1 MFNVVLFNPQIPPNT
16 GNIGRLCVNAGAK
29 LHIVKPIGFD
39 ISEKAVK
46 RAGLDYWDKL
56 DLTIWESTE
65 EFLKNVDTSRCFF
78 ATTKT
83 KTPYFQKE
91 FKKGDYLIFG
101 SETKGIDENILNKYL
116 KENKLKYHLLGRGY
130 TWLDMGAYD
139 NLIEAGAICQR
150 NMFYET
156 KFAIKCKDYVQG
168 SDGVML

>member
-65 EFLKNVDTSRCFF
+65 EFFKNVDTSRCFF

-101 SETKGIDENILNKYL
+101 SETKGINENILNKY
-116 KENKLKYHLLGRGY
+116 KN
-130 TWLDMGAYD
+130 
-139 NLIEAGAICQR
+139 NLITIPMTKNGRSLNLAVSVGIILYEAIRQ
-150 NMFYET
+150 NY
-156 KFAIKCKDYVQG
+156 KDF
-168 SDGVML
+168 L